1 MKICEMDDE
10 LPKFNSKEEE
20 LEFYDSLN
28 KLAEHGLMLVEK
40 IKKEKEKLDNNL
52 K

>member
-1 MKICEMDDE
+1 MKEYDEE

-40 IKKEKEKLDNNL
+40 IKKKKT
-52 K
+52 